1 MHFFTNS
8 SKPGEQVWEAET
20 KPQIPLAIVLW
31 LGERMGVQREKK
43 NTCNPACRVVLH
55 AFFTR
60 DFPFHALKYWS
71 NTGFF
76 LRGLNCGVDVYKL
89 SWLRWAKSSVLKPA
103 YRWCTLSVFGFLKNL
118 SCRWNEKEKK
128 KRVNNW
134 ASSSCS
140 VRVAEWLCSG
150 SSPVVW
156 PLTVMLN
163 CLWEEGFFSASPF
176 IANAS
181 SQPFPLFQPMPHF
194 ATQALV
200 LFAAA
205 PLNPPPPTP
214 SPLPLPCVTGFFL
227 ITDPSSC
234 YYSNPLLYNM
244 PFYMRFDKGPIWSE
258 GYGARSWEM
267 QLHGGN
273 LCLGQNGGL
282 TSSLLMHSLGH
293 SGPSLTCW
301 AHWIR

>member
-1 MHFFTNS
+1 M
-8 SKPGEQVWEAET
+8 
-20 KPQIPLAIVLW
+20 
-31 LGERMGVQREKK
+31 
-43 NTCNPACRVVLH
+43 NPADEHSAYL
-55 AFFTR
+55 
-60 DFPFHALKYWS
+60 DSLKS
-71 NTGFF
+71 
-76 LRGLNCGVDVYKL
+76 LSCGWDEK
-89 SWLRWAKSSVLKPA
+89 
-103 YRWCTLSVFGFLKNL
+103 WCT
-118 SCRWNEKEKK
+118 
-128 KRVNNW
+128 
-134 ASSSCS
+134 
-140 VRVAEWLCSG
+140 VRAAEWLCSR
-150 SSPVVW
+150 SSPVIW

-176 IANAS
+176 FANAS
-181 SQPFPLFQPMPHF
+181 SQPFPLFQSMPHF

-205 PLNPPPPTP
+205 PLILP
-214 SPLPLPCVTGFFL
+214 SLLLPHGPLPLPCVTGFFL

-234 YYSNPLLYNM
+234 YYSNSLLYNM
-244 PFYMRFDKGPIWSE
+244 PFYMRVDKGPIWSE

>member
-1 MHFFTNS
+1 M
-8 SKPGEQVWEAET
+8 
-20 KPQIPLAIVLW
+20 
-31 LGERMGVQREKK
+31 
-43 NTCNPACRVVLH
+43 
-55 AFFTR
+55 
-60 DFPFHALKYWS
+60 
-71 NTGFF
+71 
-76 LRGLNCGVDVYKL
+76 RGLSCGVDSYII
-89 SWLRWAKSSVLKPA
+89 SWLQKSKFYPWSPVWIKLMNIQFIWILRKFELQWKWKMVDCESGRVA
-103 YRWCTLSVFGFLKNL
+103 VFRVFPCRLASDGHAQLLLGRGFLF
-118 SCRWNEKEKK
+118 
-128 KRVNNW
+128 
-134 ASSSCS
+134 
-140 VRVAEWLCSG
+140 
-150 SSPVVW
+150 
-156 PLTVMLN
+156 
-163 CLWEEGFFSASPF
+163 CLPF
-176 IANAS
+176 HCECLFPAI
-181 SQPFPLFQPMPHF
+181 PLFQPTPHF

-205 PLNPPPPTP
+205 PHTPPAPLLFPHEP
-214 SPLPLPCVTGFFL
+214 SPLPCVTGFFL

-258 GYGARSWEM
+258 GYGVRSWEM